1 VIGIGTDYFSRSST
15 IPISDLLRAPITVI
29 NVKHLEGQARDLV
42 ILYVFN
48 VLYQLMKNMMPVR
61 NKIRIAFIVDEGWI
75 LLKRP
80 TRKKESPLE
89 ILMRQAR
96 KYGFMVGV
104 VTQKFDDLSNTI
116 LSNVGTLFIFNPND
130 QKVVDYAKNAG
141 VPDKTA
147 KEILNLERDWCL
159 VRSSW
164 ASGQNVENPNAS
176 FFVKVDSEVDPAITA
191 MKPRR
196 ITPEEFIRQ
205 AETIAL
211 INKFSISI

>member
-1 VIGIGTDYFSRSST
+1 MIGIGTDYFSRSST
-15 IPISDLLRAPITVI
+15 IPISYLLRAPITVI
-29 NVKHLEGQARDLV
+29 NVKRLEGQARDLV

-130 QKVVDYAKNAG
+130 PKVVDYAKNAG

-164 ASGQNVENPNAS
+164 ASRQNVENPNAS

>member
-1 VIGIGTDYFSRSST
+1 
-15 IPISDLLRAPITVI
+15 
-29 NVKHLEGQARDLV
+29 
-42 ILYVFN
+42 
-48 VLYQLMKNMMPVR
+48 MKNMMPVR

-116 LSNVGTLFIFNPND
+116 LSNIGTLFIFNPND

-147 KEILNLERDWCL
+147 KEILNLERGWCL

-164 ASGQNVENPNAS
+164 APRQNVENPNAS
-176 FFVKVDSEVDPAITA
+176 FFVEAGSEVDPAITA

-196 ITPEEFIRQ
+196 ITPEEFIKQ
-205 AETIAL
+205 TETIAL